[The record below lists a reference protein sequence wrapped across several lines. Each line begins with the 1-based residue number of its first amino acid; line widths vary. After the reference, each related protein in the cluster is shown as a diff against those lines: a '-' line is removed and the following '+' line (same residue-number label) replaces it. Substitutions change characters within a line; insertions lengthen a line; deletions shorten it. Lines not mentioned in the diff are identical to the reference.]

1 MTQALSESFCE
12 RCGTRYQLESHRAK
26 SGALAGVRVLG
37 KGLRKLALTR
47 ASSLDEAL
55 ETARHDDERAANSR
69 ALEEFHGTFHFC
81 LSCRQYTCVTCWN
94 PAAGVCLACAPATES
109 DTAEDIEAPR
119 TAMTSEQA
127 RPEQEA
133 ASRPAHDQI
142 AIPRQVDEWGRPISG
157 AVAAAPSAPEAVAAP
172 NPAAAEAASIG
183 PIEMAARPAEPLT
196 KLATGRATDAP
207 PAQFDDDAPIAS
219 HMAPRAK
226 VEGRPIVVQ
235 PAVDEPMVAGPLVTA
250 AAGPGVHVPAS
261 AADWLHPGTSLDAA
275 IAAYEAALRSEAQL
289 VITPVVAAAE
299 PEPMVEPEPELEPE
313 VAAAEPDP
321 MVEPVPEPE
330 VAAAEPEP
338 MVEPEPELEPEVA
351 AAEPEPMVATPPRH
365 PSTADLLPFVTAP
378 SPRPQPPVEPL
389 RAAAHL
395 QADADVRR
403 SEASGFA
410 EDPRFAAWSIHA
422 PEAPR
427 PVAGPTPAEA
437 VRSAAKAVGVS
448 TPASG
453 PVATAPRVATT
464 AGGQACVNCGLSL
477 STTAR
482 FCRRCGTSQG

>member
-313 VAAAEPDP
+313 VAAAEP
-321 MVEPVPEPE
+321 
-330 VAAAEPEP
+330 
-338 MVEPEPELEPEVA
+338 
-351 AAEPEPMVATPPRH
+351 EPMVATPPRH